1 MLSRIYFDACCFIEL
16 AKGKFGKSLHNDG
29 AYIWYLEALLRASK
43 AKKIEVCTSMM
54 SVVECTTADGDMSAD
69 VQSLFIG
76 LLTSGKSGV
85 LLLQSDIWVAEQARD
100 LRWKHDINLKCPD
113 SIHVASA
120 IDAGCAEFITMD
132 GVGGSKKSI
141 LMSAKPLAALNI
153 SVVAPDQTKLIP
165 DEFRQHS
172 ISYQEGA
179 VGHESRQDA

>member
-43 AKKIEVCTSMM
+43 AKKIEVCTSIM
-54 SVVECTTADGDMSAD
+54 SVVECTAADGDITAE

-85 LLLQSDIWVAEQARD
+85 LLLQSDIWVAERARD
-100 LRWKHDINLKCPD
+100 LRWKHGINLKCPD

-120 IDAGCAEFITMD
+120 IEANCAEFITMD

-141 LMSAKPLAALNI
+141 LKSANALAALSIN
-153 SVVAPDQTKLIP
+153 ALPPDQTKFIP
-165 DEFRQHS
+165 DEFRQHNIPYKES
-172 ISYQEGA
+172 ATRHESQEGA
-179 VGHESRQDA
+179 